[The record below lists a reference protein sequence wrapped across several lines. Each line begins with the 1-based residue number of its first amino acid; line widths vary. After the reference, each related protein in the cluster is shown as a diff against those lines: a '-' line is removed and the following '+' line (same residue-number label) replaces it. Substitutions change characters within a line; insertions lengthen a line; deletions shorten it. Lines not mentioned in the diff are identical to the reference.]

1 MDINKQISILLD
13 GGVIPERELKKI
25 CDRAKEI
32 FLEES
37 NVQPMR
43 APVNICGDI
52 HGQFFDL

>member
-1 MDINKQISILLD
+1 MDIDRQIATLLD
-13 GGVIPERELKKI
+13 GGCLAERDLKMI

-37 NVQPMR
+37 NVQPVR

-52 HGQFFDL
+52 HGTKY